1 MFSRFFVERPIF
13 AMVLSIVIVLTGLV
27 ALVKLPIARY
37 PEITPGTIKSTARY
51 LGASADVVE
60 ETVATPIEQELNGVE
75 NQIYFDSLST
85 NDGQLTLVSTF
96 EVGTNL
102 DIAQVQVQN
111 KVQTAMPKLPE
122 EVRRTGVTVKKQ
134 STDMLMVLSVYSPD
148 ATFDELF
155 VSNFVKINIKDE
167 LFRIPGVGD
176 VFILGE
182 REYGMRLW
190 VDPDKLYRL
199 GMTPADVAQAVQE
212 QNIQAA
218 AGKIGQPPNPV
229 GQEIEYTIR
238 AKGRLNDPQE
248 FANIILRTSP
258 DGSVVRISDIGRV
271 ELGAYDYGTT
281 SRLNGQ
287 SASLMIIYQL
297 PGANAIAIADQVVK
311 TMQDLN
317 KTFPKGLAYQITYD
331 STLFVRESI
340 HEVTKTLYEAVILV
354 ILVVFIFLQ
363 NWRATLIPLLTVP
376 VSLVGTFIFFPML
389 GFSVN
394 VLTLFGL
401 VLAIGIVVDDAIVVV
416 EAVEHNMAHRGL
428 GPREATL
435 EAMRE
440 VSGAVVGIALVLMAV
455 FVPVAFISGIT
466 GRLYQQ
472 FALTIAISVG
482 LSAFNALT
490 LSPALSAL
498 LLKPGTQSRGLLGRF
513 FGGFNWAFD
522 RTTTGYLRIVRIL
535 VRRLI
540 FVGLILGLVVFSIS
554 RLLATVPTGFL
565 PNEDEGYFIV
575 DVSLPP
581 GASLLRTN
589 QVNTQAEALVKDLPG
604 VENYFSLAGQSLVS
618 NIFASNL
625 GTLFVVLKPWEERH
639 DHALHVTSLIEQAR
653 ARFATIEGGRV
664 IPYNVPPIKGLGT
677 AGGFNMKVQDRG
689 GKDVASLD
697 EATRLVVEAARQRP
711 ELVGVVTTFSANE
724 PQLWL
729 DLDRERCKILGVPVA
744 DAFQALQTYLG
755 GLYLNDFNLYGRTF
769 RVVMQAESQFRQ
781 TPEDLDRFN
790 VRSTSG
796 KMIPVSELVTLSGTN
811 GPLVINHF
819 NLLRSADI
827 LGGPAPGYSSGQAL
841 QAMEE
846 VAAKVLPPGFT
857 FAWTT
862 MAYQEKQA
870 AGTTGPVFIF
880 AVVMVFLLLAAQYE
894 SWLMPLAIVLS
905 VPTGVVGALLFV
917 WGRGEANDVY
927 SSIGLVM
934 LVGLI
939 AKNAILIVEFA
950 RQQRT
955 EGKSI
960 VEASIEAAHLRLRPI
975 LMTSFAFILGV
986 VPLVLSSGAG
996 AASRVSLGN
1005 AVFGGMLVGTLLA
1018 VFVVPSLYVVFQRL
1032 SEWWQP
1038 ATVAGGTAGP
1048 TIVHAADGSVMSVA
1062 PLPGDGS
1069 STPAPERT
1077 ETSTGERR

>member
-1 MFSRFFVERPIF
+1 MFARFFVERPIF

-51 LGASADVVE
+51 LGASADVVAD
-60 ETVATPIEQELNGVE
+60 TVATPIEQELNGVE
-75 NQIYFDSLST
+75 NQIYFDSLNT
-85 NDGQLTLVSTF
+85 NDGQMSLVSTF

-134 STDMLMVLSVYSPD
+134 STDMLMVISLYSPD
-148 ATFDELF
+148 QSFDELF
-155 VSNFVKINIKDE
+155 VSNYGKINVKDE

-199 GMTPADVAQAVQE
+199 GMTPSDVAQAVQE

-218 AGKIGQPPNPV
+218 AGKIGQPPNPP

-238 AKGRLNDPQE
+238 AKGRLMAPEE
-248 FANIILRTSP
+248 FADIILRTRP
-258 DGSVVRISDIGRV
+258 DGSVVRVSDIGRV

-281 SRLNGQ
+281 SRLNGNP
-287 SASLMIIYQL
+287 ASLMVIYQL

-311 TMQDLN
+311 TMQELS

-376 VSLVGTFIFFPML
+376 VSLVGTFIFFPVL

-428 GPREATL
+428 GPKEATL

-440 VSGAVVGIALVLMAV
+440 VSGALVGIALVLMAV
-455 FVPVAFISGIT
+455 FLPVAFISGIT

-498 LLKPGTQSRGLLGRF
+498 LLRPGRQARGILGRF
-513 FGGFNWAFD
+513 FSGFNWAFD
-522 RTTTGYLRIVRIL
+522 HTTNGYLWIVRIL

-565 PNEDEGYFIV
+565 PDEDEGYFIV

-581 GASLLRTN
+581 GASLLRTDR
-589 QVNTQAEALVKDLPG
+589 VNTQAEAIVKDLPG

-625 GTLFVVLKPWEERH
+625 GTLFVVLKPWGERH
-639 DHALHVTSLIEQAR
+639 GEELHVRSLIKAAR

-664 IPYNVPPIKGLGT
+664 TPFNVPPIKGLGQ
-677 AGGFNMKVQDRG
+677 AGGFNMKIQARG
-689 GKDVASLD
+689 GQDVASLD

-711 ELVGVVTTFSANE
+711 EVAGVITTFTANE

-729 DLDRERCKILGVPVA
+729 DLDRERAKILGVPIN

-769 RVVMQAESQFRQ
+769 RVLMQAESQFRQ
-781 TPEDLDRFN
+781 TPEDLERFY

-796 KMIPVSELVTLSGTN
+796 KMIPVSEVVTLTGTN

-819 NLLRSADI
+819 NMLSSADI

-846 VAAKVLPPGFT
+846 VAAKVLPPGFGY
-857 FAWTT
+857 AWTT
-862 MAYQEKQA
+862 MAFQEKQA

-894 SWLMPLAIVLS
+894 SWLVPLAVVFG
-905 VPTGVVGALLFV
+905 VPTGVLGALLFV
-917 WGRGEANDVY
+917 WNSGSANDVY

-950 RQQRT
+950 RQQRS

-960 VEASIEAAHLRLRPI
+960 MEASIEAAHLRLRPI

-996 AASRVSLGN
+996 AASRVSLGT
-1005 AVFGGMLVGTLLA
+1005 AVFGGMLVGTFLGI
-1018 VFVVPSLYVVFQRL
+1018 FVVPSLYVVFQRI

-1038 ATVAGGTAGP
+1038 LAPLGVAGAP
-1048 TIVHAADGSVMSVA
+1048 AVVHAADGSAMVA
-1062 PLPGDGS
+1062 TPTGDGS
-1069 STPAPERT
+1069 MTPVSERT
-1077 ETSTGERR
+1077 ETPTGEHR

>member
-1 MFSRFFVERPIF
+1 MFSQFFVERPIF

-37 PEITPGTIKSTARY
+37 PEITPGTIKATARY

-75 NQIYFDSLST
+75 NQIYFDSLNT

-96 EVGTNL
+96 EIGTDL

-111 KVQTAMPKLPE
+111 KIQTATPKLPE

-148 ATFDELF
+148 QTFDELY
-155 VSNFVKINIKDE
+155 VSNFVKINIRDQ
-167 LFRIPGVGD
+167 LFRILGVGD

-199 GMTPADVAQAVQE
+199 GMTPADVANAVQE

-229 GQEIEYTIR
+229 GQEIEYTIK
-238 AKGRLNDPQE
+238 AKGRLKDPQE
-248 FANIILRTSP
+248 FADIILRTRP
-258 DGSVVRISDIGRV
+258 DGSVVRVSDIGRV
-271 ELGAYDYGTT
+271 ELGAYDYGTV
-281 SRLNGQ
+281 SRLNAQ
-287 SASLMIIYQL
+287 SASLLAIYQL
-297 PGANAIAIADQVVK
+297 PGSNAIAIADEVVK
-311 TMQDLN
+311 TMQELS
-317 KTFPKGLAYQITYD
+317 KTFPKGLTYQITYD

-340 HEVTKTLYEAVILV
+340 HEVTKTLFEAVILV
-354 ILVVFIFLQ
+354 ILVVFLFLQ
-363 NWRATLIPLLTVP
+363 NWRATLIPLLAVP
-376 VSLVGTFIFFPML
+376 VSLIGTFMFFPLL
-389 GFSVN
+389 GFSIN

-416 EAVEHNMAHRGL
+416 EAVEHNMAHKGL
-428 GPREATL
+428 GPKEATL

-440 VSGAVVGIALVLMAV
+440 VSGALVATALVLMAV
-455 FVPVAFISGIT
+455 FLPVAFISGIT
-466 GRLYQQ
+466 GRLFQQ
-472 FALTIAISVG
+472 FALTIAVSVG
-482 LSAFNALT
+482 ISAFNALT

-498 LLKPGTQSRGLLGRF
+498 LLKPSRQGRGLLGRF

-522 RTTTGYLRIVRIL
+522 HTTNGYLRIVRLL
-535 VRRLI
+535 VRRLV
-540 FVGLILGLVVFSIS
+540 FVGLILGLVFFGIT
-554 RLLATVPTGFL
+554 RLFAVVPSGFL
-565 PNEDEGYFIV
+565 PTEDEGYFIA

-589 QVNTQAEALVKDLPG
+589 EVNAQAEAIMKELPG

-618 NIFASNL
+618 NIFASNV

-639 DHALHVTSLIEQAR
+639 DKALHATSIIETAR
-653 ARFATIEGGRV
+653 ERFATIEGGRV
-664 IPYNVPPIKGLGT
+664 TPFNVPPIKGLGQ
-677 AGGFNMKVQDRG
+677 AGGFNMKIQDRG
-689 GKDVASLD
+689 GQDVASLA
-697 EATRLVVEAARQRP
+697 EATGLVMEAARRRP
-711 ELVGVVTTFSANE
+711 EVAGVMTTFSADE

-729 DLDRERCKILGVPVA
+729 DLDRERSKILGVPIV

-769 RVVMQAESQFRQ
+769 RVVMQAESEFRQ
-781 TPEDLDRFN
+781 TPKDLERFF
-790 VRSTSG
+790 VRSSSG
-796 KMIPVSELVTLSGTN
+796 MMVPVSEVVTLSGTN
-811 GPLVINHF
+811 GPLVLNHF

-846 VAAKVLPPGFT
+846 VAAAVLPPGFT
-857 FAWTT
+857 SAWTT

-870 AGTTGPVFIF
+870 AGTTGPVFVF
-880 AVVMVFLLLAAQYE
+880 AVVLVFLLLAAQYE
-894 SWLMPLAIVLS
+894 SWSMPLAVVLS
-905 VPTGVVGALLFV
+905 VPTGVLGALLFV
-917 WGRGEANDVY
+917 WRGGEANDVY
-927 SSIGLVM
+927 SSIGLVL

-950 RQQRT
+950 RQQRS

-960 VEASIEAAHLRLRPI
+960 MDASIEAAHLRLRPI

-996 AASRVSLGN
+996 AASRVSLGT
-1005 AVFGGMLVGTLLA
+1005 AVFGGMLVGTLLG

-1032 SEWWQP
+1032 SEWRTP
-1038 ATVAGGTAGP
+1038 VVPVAGMGEPAV
-1048 TIVHAADGSVMSVA
+1048 VHAADGSA
-1062 PLPGDGS
+1062 L
-1069 STPAPERT
+1069 PAPEHT
-1077 ETSTGERR
+1077 EIPTGERR